1 MRTRNTVTR
10 VPFAALAL
18 ASASLAWLLLAP
30 SAAAV
35 KLGVMG
41 DSLSDEYEEVSY
53 VSYAENWV
61 EQLSIYA
68 GIDVGPTAAEAGEPS
83 GSWGPVRRTGYEYNW
98 ALAGATSNS
107 LLKKGQHTGL
117 AAQVSP
123 EGIAYAVLA
132 IGANDFHPEQGPYQN
147 IYAGNWSQSEID
159 EYVAESLAN
168 INTAIDTVLAT
179 GVHLVVGNVSD
190 YGITATVRSVTG
202 PIGRQRVADV
212 ISQLNQAIDASAQT
226 RELVVVDVFGAGVA
240 IFGPHDDPQTELLI
254 GNVTIHLDQGDTG
267 GGNPTAAFVEDGIH
281 PNTTIQGIFANA
293 MMAAINIA
301 YGANLT
307 LFTEE
312 QILAHRGIAYGGSD
326 TLLTE
331 LGGDYSDFISNYA
344 SPLPLVPVLPPWGLA
359 ILASLL
365 LATAL
370 GALRPEN

>member
-1 MRTRNTVTR
+1 MPTRNTVTR

-18 ASASLAWLLLAP
+18 ASASLAWLLFAP

-41 DSLSDEYEEVSY
+41 DSLSDEYEEQSY
-53 VSYAENWV
+53 GSYAENWV

-123 EGIAYAVLA
+123 VGIAYAVLA
-132 IGANDFHPEQGPYQN
+132 IGANDFHPEQGPYQS

-190 YGITATVRSVTG
+190 YGVTATVRSVTN

-212 ISQLNQAIDASAQT
+212 ISQLNQA
-226 RELVVVDVFGAGVA
+226 
-240 IFGPHDDPQTELLI
+240 
-254 GNVTIHLDQGDTG
+254 
-267 GGNPTAAFVEDGIH
+267 
-281 PNTTIQGIFANA
+281 
-293 MMAAINIA
+293 
-301 YGANLT
+301 
-307 LFTEE
+307 
-312 QILAHRGIAYGGSD
+312 
-326 TLLTE
+326 
-331 LGGDYSDFISNYA
+331 
-344 SPLPLVPVLPPWGLA
+344 
-359 ILASLL
+359 
-365 LATAL
+365 
-370 GALRPEN
+370 